1 MRAVEAAAHLRD
13 GPEAAPHR
21 LLEGGEG
28 GQRPRRK
35 YRPTGHRPLPQHG
48 NGRQRIAQLQRKF
61 VRYQCRK
68 FAWWLGRARTFIGS
82 SKGSVRPSWR
92 APSLPARP
100 SGSAGA
106 GNMTFAEL
114 IAERSPRSS
123 KDRTPR
129 KLAVSCE
136 HVTKESGQPIDG
148 EWWDAILEEQDVA
161 KREHVRLAGAW
172 RQVHGKSRPQA
183 HLPICIHA
191 AGDEVLRRVRR
202 AGMHLAAGAGT
213 TPSNIERKR
222 ALMRGVLGCTRI
234 RQGKPWGSI
243 RRKTG
248 LSCHRTPPYL
258 SFFRRHVADRQT

>member
-1 MRAVEAAAHLRD
+1 
-13 GPEAAPHR
+13 
-21 LLEGGEG
+21 
-28 GQRPRRK
+28 
-35 YRPTGHRPLPQHG
+35 
-48 NGRQRIAQLQRKF
+48 
-61 VRYQCRK
+61 
-68 FAWWLGRARTFIGS
+68 
-82 SKGSVRPSWR
+82 
-92 APSLPARP
+92 
-100 SGSAGA
+100 
-106 GNMTFAEL
+106 MTFAEP

-243 RRKTG
+243 SGETVLSVSPHAPLTRVFLVGRRGG
-248 LSCHRTPPYL
+248 L
-258 SFFRRHVADRQT
+258 